1 MCCRKPVLFTLVV
14 CVSELTASACH
25 QDLTL
30 RIAPDG
36 RCERVCLR
44 VDRYLLQVGV
54 QVTTLELRNDQF
66 FFCSRTGFGS
76 RQGQDIFLF
85 LETSSFFSPRLK
97 SPGRVIVHSSR
108 SSVGGAVPAVH
119 RNACMGRREQC

>member
-1 MCCRKPVLFTLVV
+1 M
-14 CVSELTASACH
+14 SELTASACH

-66 FFCSRTGFGS
+66 FFVLV
-76 RQGQDIFLF
+76 QGLVPGKDKI
-85 LETSSFFSPRLK
+85 FFSSWKRP
-97 SPGRVIVHSSR
+97 VFF
-108 SSVGGAVPAVH
+108 
-119 RNACMGRREQC
+119 RRG